1 MITTRIHDHSVGSIR
16 PVRPARPA
24 AARLRRAA
32 VGPILA
38 RPPIRAI
45 QPCAR
50 LQSGDST
57 TTNSL
62 AWRRQNVYEMRKD
75 TGWF

>member
-1 MITTRIHDHSVGSIR
+1 MSKKMTRNHSVGSIR
-16 PVRPARPA
+16 PVWSARPA

-45 QPCAR
+45 QPYIRPQTAAP
-50 LQSGDST
+50 LMM
-57 TTNSL
+57 NLL
-62 AWRRQNVYEMRKD
+62 AWQRRKVYETTMN

>member
-1 MITTRIHDHSVGSIR
+1 MIQTKKRNDGVGTLR
-16 PVRPARPA
+16 PAWPARPA
-24 AARLRRAA
+24 AARLRRAC

-45 QPCAR
+45 QACIHPE
-50 LQSGDST
+50 SGDSVI
-57 TTNSL
+57 TNSL
-62 AWRRQNVYEMRKD
+62 ARRSQKRYEVTKN

>member
-1 MITTRIHDHSVGSIR
+1 MGSVR
-16 PVRPARPA
+16 PVWPAPPA
-24 AARLRRAA
+24 VARLRRAA

-45 QPCAR
+45 QPCAHP
-50 LQSGDST
+50 QSGDLA

-62 AWRRQNVYEMRKD
+62 AWQRQNVYELRRN